1 MTEHRTVFH
10 EILNSNQPACELNE
24 GRIYHEALS
33 LVGAALETS
42 KRTTALAVYYILAT
56 PGVEANL
63 RAELMAAMPD
73 KTKILSVPELDALP
87 YLNAVIKEGQ
97 SLPAL
102 FFTVKTSNS
111 T

>member
-1 MTEHRTVFH
+1 MNEHRTVFH

-63 RAELMAAMPD
+63 RAELTAAMPD
-73 KTKILSVPELDALP
+73 RTKNLSVPELEALP
-87 YLNAVIKEGQ
+87 YLNAVIKEGP

-102 FFTVKTSNS
+102 LPAV
-111 T
+111 